1 MLNNKYIVI
10 FILSLLIITFI
21 PNGNFVKANEV
32 TTAVTIVPQKQFVKA
47 VAGESSEVTVMIP
60 PGYSPGNYAP
70 RPSELT
76 KLSDADI
83 YFSIGV
89 PADIQ
94 NILPKVKQFN
104 ENIKVVKLAERVAQ
118 KYKDRTFPNG
128 SRDPHIWLSPK
139 RVIHI
144 VEIIRDELIEL
155 NPQKKQFYKSNAAE
169 YIDKIKETD
178 QKVENIINKKED
190 NYILVYHPSFG
201 YFAEEY
207 NLKMVA
213 IEEGG
218 KEATAKH
225 LEEIIDFAKK
235 NNIEKI
241 FHQAEIDSRQTQAL
255 AEEIGAEMVK
265 LDPLAEDYLN
275 NLIKMAEEIAGD
287 E

>member
-1 MLNNKYIVI
+1 MFKNKYILF
-10 FILSLLIITFI
+10 FIIIILITAVL
-21 PNGNFVKANEV
+21 PTVDSVEAKKV

-47 VAGESSEVTVMIP
+47 VAGENSEVTVMIP

-76 KLSDADI
+76 KFSDADI
-83 YFSIGV
+83 YFSMGV

-94 NILPKVKQFN
+94 NILPKAKQFN
-104 ENIKVVKLAERVAQ
+104 QNIKIVKLADKVAQ
-118 KYKDRTFPNG
+118 EYDNRIFPNG

-139 RVIHI
+139 RVISI

-155 NPQKKQFYKSNAAE
+155 NPEKKQLYKENTVD

-178 QKVENIINKKED
+178 QKVENILNKKEN
-190 NYILVYHPSFG
+190 NYMLVYHPSFG
-201 YFAEEY
+201 YFADEY

-213 IEEGG
+213 VEEGG

-225 LEEIIDFAKK
+225 LQEIIDFAKE
-235 NNIEKI
+235 NNIDKI

-255 AEEIGAEMVK
+255 AEEIGAELVK

-275 NLIKMAEEIAGD
+275 NLIEMAKKIAGD

>member
-1 MLNNKYIVI
+1 MFKNKYILF
-10 FILSLLIITFI
+10 FIIIILITAVL
-21 PNGNFVKANEV
+21 PTVNSVEAKKV

-47 VAGESSEVTVMIP
+47 VAGENSEVTVMIP

-76 KLSDADI
+76 KFSDADI
-83 YFSIGV
+83 YFSMGV

-94 NILPKVKQFN
+94 NILPKAKQFN
-104 ENIKVVKLAERVAQ
+104 QNIKIVKLADKVAQ
-118 KYKDRTFPNG
+118 EYDNRIFPNG

-139 RVIHI
+139 RVISI

-155 NPQKKQFYKSNAAE
+155 NPEKKQLYKENTAD

-178 QKVENIINKKED
+178 QKVENILNKKEN
-190 NYILVYHPSFG
+190 NYMLVYHPSFG
-201 YFAEEY
+201 YFADEY

-213 IEEGG
+213 VEEGG

-225 LEEIIDFAKK
+225 LQEIIDFAKE
-235 NNIEKI
+235 NNIDKI

-255 AEEIGAEMVK
+255 AEEIGAELVK

-275 NLIKMAEEIAGD
+275 NLIEMAKKIAGD

>member
-10 FILSLLIITFI
+10 FILSLLIIAII
-21 PNGNFVKANEV
+21 PTTNSVKAKEV

-47 VAGESSEVTVMIP
+47 VGGENIEVTVMIP

-76 KLSDADI
+76 QFSEADI

-104 ENIKVVKLAERVAQ
+104 EDIKVVKLADRVSK
-118 KYKDRTFPNG
+118 KYEDRTFSNG

-144 VEIIRDELIEL
+144 IQIIKDELIKL
-155 NPQKKQFYKSNAAE
+155 NPQKKQFYKKNATE
-169 YIDKIKETD
+169 YIDKIKKTD
-178 QKVENIINKKED
+178 QKVENIISKKE
-190 NYILVYHPSFG
+190 NNCILVYHPSFG
-201 YFAEEY
+201 YFTDEY
-207 NLKMVA
+207 NLNMIA
-213 IEEGG
+213 IEQGG

-225 LEEIIDFAKK
+225 LQEIIDFAKE

-241 FHQAEIDSRQTQAL
+241 FYQAEIDSRQTQAL
-255 AEEIGAEMVK
+255 AEEIGAELVK
-265 LDPLAEDYLN
+265 LDPLAKDYLN
-275 NLIKMAEEIAGD
+275 NIIKISEKIVGD

>member
-1 MLNNKYIVI
+1 MFKNKYMLF
-10 FILSLLIITFI
+10 FIIIKLITAVL
-21 PNGNFVKANEV
+21 PTVDSVEAKKV

-47 VAGESSEVTVMIP
+47 VAGENSEVTVMIP

-76 KLSDADI
+76 KFSDADI
-83 YFSIGV
+83 YFSMGV

-94 NILPKVKQFN
+94 NILPKAKQFN
-104 ENIKVVKLAERVAQ
+104 QNIKIVKLADKVAQ
-118 KYKDRTFPNG
+118 EYDNRIFPNG

-139 RVIHI
+139 RVISI

-155 NPQKKQFYKSNAAE
+155 NPEKKQLYKENTAD

-178 QKVENIINKKED
+178 QKVENILNKKEN
-190 NYILVYHPSFG
+190 NYMLVYHPSFG
-201 YFAEEY
+201 YFADEY

-213 IEEGG
+213 VEEGG

-225 LEEIIDFAKK
+225 LQEIIDFAKE
-235 NNIEKI
+235 NNIDKI

-255 AEEIGAEMVK
+255 AEEIGAELVK

-275 NLIKMAEEIAGD
+275 NLIEMAKKIAGD

>member
-1 MLNNKYIVI
+1 MAKNKYILV
-10 FILSLLIITFI
+10 FILSLLIITALPTVNSI
-21 PNGNFVKANEV
+21 KAKEV
-32 TTAVTIVPQKQFVKA
+32 TTAVTIVPQKQFVRA
-47 VAGESSEVTVMIP
+47 IAGDNSEVTVMIP

-76 KLSDADI
+76 KFSDADI

-94 NILPKVKQFN
+94 NILPKAKQFN
-104 ENIKVVKLAERVAQ
+104 QKIKVVNLAERVSQ
-118 KYKDRTFPNG
+118 KYDDRTFPNG

-144 VEIIRDELIEL
+144 VKIIRDELIEL
-155 NPQKKQFYKSNAAE
+155 NPQKEQLYKENTAE
-169 YIDKIKETD
+169 YIEKIKETD
-178 QKVENIINKKED
+178 QKVKNILNEKEN
-190 NYILVYHPSFG
+190 NYFLVYHPSFG
-201 YFAEEY
+201 YLADEY
-207 NLKMVA
+207 NLNMVS

-225 LEEIIDFAKK
+225 LQEIIDFAKE
-235 NNIEKI
+235 NNIDRI

-255 AEEIGAEMVK
+255 AEEIGAELVK
-265 LDPLAEDYLN
+265 LDPLAEDYLD
-275 NLIKMAEEIAGD
+275 NLIEMAKKIAGD

>member
-1 MLNNKYIVI
+1 MFKNKYILF
-10 FILSLLIITFI
+10 FIIIILITAVL
-21 PNGNFVKANEV
+21 PTVDSVEAKKV

-47 VAGESSEVTVMIP
+47 VAGENSEVTVMIP

-76 KLSDADI
+76 KFSDADI
-83 YFSIGV
+83 YFSMGV

-94 NILPKVKQFN
+94 NILPKAKQFN
-104 ENIKVVKLAERVAQ
+104 QNIKIVKLADKVAQ
-118 KYKDRTFPNG
+118 EYDNRIFPNG

-139 RVIHI
+139 RVISI

-155 NPQKKQFYKSNAAE
+155 NPEKKQLYKENTAD

-178 QKVENIINKKED
+178 QKVENILNKKEN
-190 NYILVYHPSFG
+190 NYMLVYHPSFG
-201 YFAEEY
+201 YFADEY

-213 IEEGG
+213 VEEGG

-225 LEEIIDFAKK
+225 LQEIIDFAKE
-235 NNIEKI
+235 NNIDKI

-255 AEEIGAEMVK
+255 AEEIGAELVK

-275 NLIKMAEEIAGD
+275 NLIEMAKKIAGD

>member
-1 MLNNKYIVI
+1 MLSREYRLIFAVI
-10 FILSLLIITFI
+10 LLIFAVITTPKI
-21 PNGNFVKANEV
+21 VKAEEV
-32 TTAVTIVPQKQFVKA
+32 TTAVTILPQKQFIEA
-47 VAGESSEVTVMIP
+47 VTGGSAEIAVMIP

-76 KLSDADI
+76 KFSDADI

-104 ENIKVVKLAERVAQ
+104 QNIKIVRLAEKVAK
-118 KYKDRTFPNG
+118 KYEDKTYPNG

-139 RVIHI
+139 RVIYI
-144 VEIIRDELIEL
+144 VQIIRDELIEL
-155 NPQKKQFYKSNAAE
+155 NPAKEELYKKNTKQYIEKVKEVNQKIE
-169 YIDKIKETD
+169 KIISEKE
-178 QKVENIINKKED
+178 NK
-190 NYILVYHPSFG
+190 YLLVYHPSFG
-201 YFAEEY
+201 YFADQY
-207 NLKMVA
+207 NLNMVA

-225 LEEIIDFAKK
+225 LQEIIDFAKK
-235 NNIEKI
+235 NNIKKI

-255 AEEIGAEMVK
+255 SEEIGAELIE
-265 LDPLAEDYLN
+265 LDPLAEDYLD
-275 NLIKMAEEIAGD
+275 NLIKMANKIVGD

>member
-1 MLNNKYIVI
+1 MFKNKYILF
-10 FILSLLIITFI
+10 FIIIILITAVL
-21 PNGNFVKANEV
+21 PTVDSVEAKKV

-47 VAGESSEVTVMIP
+47 VAGENSEVTVMIP

-76 KLSDADI
+76 KFSDADI
-83 YFSIGV
+83 YFSMGV

-94 NILPKVKQFN
+94 NILPKAKQFN
-104 ENIKVVKLAERVAQ
+104 QNIKIVKLADKVAQ
-118 KYKDRTFPNG
+118 EYDNRIFPNG

-139 RVIHI
+139 RVISI

-155 NPQKKQFYKSNAAE
+155 NPEKEQLYKENTVD

-178 QKVENIINKKED
+178 QKVENILNKKEN
-190 NYILVYHPSFG
+190 NYMLVYHPSFG
-201 YFAEEY
+201 YFADEY

-213 IEEGG
+213 VEEGG

-225 LEEIIDFAKK
+225 LQEIIDFAKE
-235 NNIEKI
+235 NNIDKI

-255 AEEIGAEMVK
+255 AEEIGAELVK

-275 NLIKMAEEIAGD
+275 NLIEMAKKIAGD